1 MAERNLNYQ
10 DLMEIIRLVEDSPQ
24 FSEFSLQY
32 GDIKI
37 DLRKNSA
44 TSQPRSFQR
53 YGNLE
58 RAPLPVQSAEVS
70 AEVSAQVSAPLKSV
84 SKKMMVAPAGLVG
97 IKAPMVGSFYRCP
110 EPGAPPFIE
119 IGAAVGIDTVVCII
133 EVMKLMNS
141 LPAGI
146 DGVVSE
152 ILVADGEPVEYGQI
166 LILIKPNA

>member
-53 YGNLE
+53 SGNVE
-58 RAPLPVQSAEVS
+58 QAPVSVQSADVS
-70 AEVSAQVSAPLKSV
+70 DQVSTPQKPV

-97 IKAPMVGSFYRCP
+97 IKAPMVGSFYRSP
-110 EPGAPPFIE
+110 EPGARPFIE
-119 IGAAVGIDTVVCII
+119 IGAAVGIDSVVCII

-141 LPAGI
+141 LPAGV

-152 ILVADGEPVEYGQI
+152 ILVADGEPVQYGQI

>member
-1 MAERNLNYQ
+1 VSERNLNYQ

-44 TSQPRSFQR
+44 NSQTRSFQR
-53 YGNLE
+53 SGIVGQAS
-58 RAPLPVQSAEVS
+58 APAQSAVVS
-70 AEVSAQVSAPLKSV
+70 AEVSAAPQTVV
-84 SKKMMVAPAGLVG
+84 SKKMMVAPSGLVG
-97 IKAPMVGSFYRCP
+97 IKAPMVGSFYRSP

-119 IGAAVGIDTVVCII
+119 IGAKVGIDSVVCII

-141 LPAGI
+141 LPAGV

-152 ILVADGEPVEYGQI
+152 ILVGDGEPVEYGQI

>member
-53 YGNLE
+53 SGNVE
-58 RAPLPVQSAEVS
+58 QAPVSVQSAEVS
-70 AEVSAQVSAPLKSV
+70 HQESTLQKPI

-119 IGAAVGIDTVVCII
+119 IGAAVGIDSVVCII

-141 LPAGI
+141 LPAGV
-146 DGVVSE
+146 DGIVSE

>member
-1 MAERNLNYQ
+1 MPERNLNYQ
-10 DLMEIIRLVEDSPQ
+10 DLMEIIRLVEESPQ

-53 YGNLE
+53 SGNVE
-58 RAPLPVQSAEVS
+58 QASAPVQSATVS
-70 AEVSAQVSAPLKSV
+70 EQVSVPQKPV

-97 IKAPMVGSFYRCP
+97 IKAPMVGSFYRSP

-119 IGAAVGIDTVVCII
+119 IGVAVDIDSVVCII

-141 LPAGI
+141 LSAGV